1 MTWNKTCLY
10 TCFVLIF
17 FTACTSSKK
26 YDYFQANYNSKDK
39 STVLPFDVATAPI
52 HIIDIGDVIEINYYT
67 PDEINQSIMNT
78 SDESEKKTK
87 INLFTVNSEGYIE
100 IPLIGT
106 CKVLGCNIDDVK
118 DTVTNRISKY
128 FNIAYIQ
135 VKLNSFKINIIGE
148 VTTPGIKNIYSSEIN
163 IIQAISIAGDVSQ
176 FGNKREVVLLRKE
189 NGKYRIYEIDLT
201 DLNIVKSESFYLKS
215 NDTIY
220 IKPVRSKS
228 LQNIYPILSLGL
240 SLINTALIILQ
251 LTR

>member
-128 FNIAYIQ
+128 FNSGCCNGN
-135 VKLNSFKINIIGE
+135 LG
-148 VTTPGIKNIYSSEIN
+148 
-163 IIQAISIAGDVSQ
+163 ISIIRYAACVYYSCIARQ
-176 FGNKREVVLLRKE
+176 ITTECR
-189 NGKYRIYEIDLT
+189 
-201 DLNIVKSESFYLKS
+201 
-215 NDTIY
+215 
-220 IKPVRSKS
+220 
-228 LQNIYPILSLGL
+228 
-240 SLINTALIILQ
+240 
-251 LTR
+251 